1 LLSMPSL
8 ETLFMTLSE
17 EEEEEVVVALPR
29 LMFLNGTPLTFPEDE
44 LAMEGSIVEQQGIGQ
59 HASPPQP
66 QQAHSLQYHQEKH
79 YELPPAASQ
88 PPVPPQNV
96 GFHSS
101 SGHRQA
107 HGVVNTSKA
116 SPGRHSGPGSETVAL
131 TQDDLERVA
140 VVFGEIKNLQTSS
153 RPTEMTQTFD
163 RHVQMTVNALSQQL
177 HAMVAD
183 DAFGKQC
190 EILRAKYQ
198 LYEVCFEQAISAVE
212 LGACSGVGSHAHTA
226 ATGVGSV
233 LRHLR
238 QVHDDL
244 FDDFPSLV
252 HRIRPHYEQR
262 CVRLEAEKAKA
273 EEETSQLLEA
283 AELLEKENEAHSAE
297 NLRLRQELQRV
308 LGENSELR
316 RAHHSTTMQLRMDNS
331 VAAPT
336 DTDQAARTLPREE
349 QASDGARQQQ
359 QSMNAHSNLGGSIG
373 ILGQSGYTMEGMNAS
388 SSSASTAGNV
398 GGRLGTSST
407 AGTSSTGGVKSAQ
420 QYSSTR
426 ATGGEK
432 QRGGD
437 RSSHALGRVAGAAT
451 GMNASAGTGVSMSQA
466 AVAPVRNISLKQLKD
481 HIEGIYTS
489 KLKFDQKCSAAH
501 LPRETLEQHMYT
513 YLNQR
518 YGLKALIVEHASA
531 IIKAVNKCS
540 AQDNDVA
547 VFGKILRNEVDEEFR
562 FVQQQLKQ
570 TVKELL
576 RVYLKG
582 KHPMKRDSDIGE
594 MLERR
599 VNQTAGVEVQEEEWT
614 DIIKYMYNHQDSLS
628 LVVMVKDLCR
638 QRAKQQQHST
648 MSADDGTGRRR
659 KMTGD
664 TAHAAG
670 SAKRSEA
677 AMSIPFQMF
686 LKVLLDFQ
694 LHGHDRFLAPFRVL
708 FRQVDADRNGVV
720 NEHEFRLLLRKI
732 DSAKSEE
739 EIGAMLS
746 KVDPYDNQH
755 ITFSESVTCL
765 SSELLLLSSAGAGG
779 KHKSAARRKR
789 PSAGA

>member
-1 LLSMPSL
+1 
-8 ETLFMTLSE
+8 
-17 EEEEEVVVALPR
+17 
-29 LMFLNGTPLTFPEDE
+29 
-44 LAMEGSIVEQQGIGQ
+44 
-59 HASPPQP
+59 
-66 QQAHSLQYHQEKH
+66 
-79 YELPPAASQ
+79 
-88 PPVPPQNV
+88 
-96 GFHSS
+96 
-101 SGHRQA
+101 
-107 HGVVNTSKA
+107 
-116 SPGRHSGPGSETVAL
+116 
-131 TQDDLERVA
+131 
-140 VVFGEIKNLQTSS
+140 
-153 RPTEMTQTFD
+153 MTQMFD
-163 RHVQMTVNALSQQL
+163 RHVQMTVNGLSQQL

-183 DAFGKQC
+183 DVFGKQC

-212 LGACSGVGSHAHTA
+212 LGACSGVGSHSQAA
-226 ATGVGSV
+226 ATGVGGV

-244 FDDFPSLV
+244 IDDFPSLF

-316 RAHHSTTMQLRMDNS
+316 RAHHSATMQLRMENS
-331 VAAPT
+331 VVTTAEQSERAG
-336 DTDQAARTLPREE
+336 AEE
-349 QASDGARQQQ
+349 QGVASDRASDRAPQQHSHVHSNAGGSSGFLGHSGQTTGVGEMSMSASSTSVVGNGNRPQEMQHQRARLSSSNRSTPTWQQQ
-359 QSMNAHSNLGGSIG
+359 RSPPQVPNTSTNS
-373 ILGQSGYTMEGMNAS
+373 SGN
-388 SSSASTAGNV
+388 
-398 GGRLGTSST
+398 
-407 AGTSSTGGVKSAQ
+407 
-420 QYSSTR
+420 
-426 ATGGEK
+426 EK

-437 RSSHALGRVAGAAT
+437 RSGQRLGRGGSVAAVNGNVSASM
-451 GMNASAGTGVSMSQA
+451 GASASQST

-481 HIEGIYTS
+481 HVDGIYTS

-582 KHPMKRDSDIGE
+582 KHPMKRDSDIGD

-599 VNQTAGVEVQEEEWT
+599 VNQASGVEVQEEEWT

-638 QRAKQQQHST
+638 QRAKQQQFSST
-648 MSADDGTGRRR
+648 VGDDGTGRRR
-659 KMTGD
+659 KTTGG
-664 TAHAAG
+664 HAG
-670 SAKRSEA
+670 TKRSEA
-677 AMSIPFQMF
+677 MAIPFPMF

-765 SSELLLLSSAGAGG
+765 SSELLLLSTGTAKVTSA
-779 KHKSAARRKR
+779 AARRKR
-789 PSAGA
+789 PSAGT